1 MSLELLEEKKKK
13 GVYSF
18 FGALNRFSHVII
30 INCKIFFLSVM
41 STLIFLRIP
50 IRATR

>member
-1 MSLELLEEKKKK
+1 MSLELLEEKRRE
-13 GVYSF
+13 STLSL
-18 FGALNRFSHVII
+18 GALNRFPHAII